1 MTNYVRAA
9 ALAMLTLTASLA
21 TLNAAEARC
30 VVPRFPFNVN
40 QTNEASMSVP
50 KGRRCSINIH
60 AGGRSR
66 FDRISIVTPPR
77 NGTAVTRSIGVGY
90 QPRPGFTGDDAFTFA
105 VNGQFAQG
113 AGTATVRV
121 KVTVQ

>member
-1 MTNYVRAA
+1 MANLVRAA
-9 ALAMLTLTASLA
+9 CLASLA
-21 TLNAAEARC
+21 LAASLVTFSAAEARC

-40 QTNEASMSVP
+40 QTSGASMSVP
-50 KGRRCSINIH
+50 KGSRCSINVH

-66 FDRISIVTPPR
+66 FDRMSIVSPPR
-77 NGTAVTRSIGVGY
+77 NGIAVTRSVGVGY
-90 QPRPGFTGDDAFTFA
+90 QPKPGFTGDDAFTFA
-105 VNGQFAQG
+105 VTGQFAQG